1 MESWG
6 FGSSFDIKSFS
17 QKLNDTARKIK
28 DDVEKT
34 VDEALGIEAKPKKEG
49 EEGEEINYW
58 QSDDADD
65 GEEGGWDIDQELDI
79 GDGASEEKGAEEVE
93 ESKEKEKEGP
103 PPVELES
110 SRLEPPSSAKDNSN
124 VATKE
129 SPESEAPGQEE
140 EMKKKDS
147 VKREEKSEEK
157 SAPKGD
163 ISADVPGEGNLK
175 PLPSPPPI
183 KGEQALEQG
192 VEEEVVKVESTTSIV
207 SEQATEGEVR
217 EQENA
222 VSAPE
227 EEGDTEAEK
236 RVNENANND
245 DGASETEM
253 KRGER
258 MVAEAT
264 NVAPEAEVSNSD
276 TAKDKVEGERSREA
290 KSRNENTSAGPSDQ
304 WRRQAEAKL
313 LEKSQQIASIL
324 QELDEQKSFIE
335 VQKAKIK
342 GLEEEKR
349 KLVKDKS
356 KMSKEIQRR
365 SNSMAKLKKKETEV
379 QEILEEGEKLSK
391 RQHESEQTIKKLR
404 AKVKELEGEQKKA
417 ADKGLANVDEV
428 HKQIVSLEK
437 ENKDLKASSEMIELQ
452 LQSYQ
457 KRVQELQELLS
468 ETESKGL
475 ENVEKLRKDL
485 QESSARLRETEM
497 QYAEIAV
504 NVPEATKPLVEQI
517 DQLQQE
523 LASKEHTWSS
533 VENSLSLK
541 VRDLESK
548 IRQYEKAGVTQQ
560 QLLKDGADK
569 IKELLQEK
577 DELQDRLA
585 EVEKSFQ
592 SVSGQKEVTE
602 ESLSP
607 VQVDDKSAE
616 LQVKL
621 MEEKWKRESVEIE
634 LEKQKDEFEKR
645 VRKEVEKVKHAMKV
659 QQQGDNNIEYNGK
672 VADTVTDFDPISE
685 ISTPQ
690 KLIQASSTTNISEL
704 EVVCNKLAEELVAK
718 TRLLSASQKRLKDLE
733 MDGDYLS
740 LKTKH
745 TMALELVGEKEEEI
759 EHLNNDL
766 SDLKR
771 LYQEHITDVLERL
784 NQQEQPNT

>member
-6 FGSSFDIKSFS
+6 FGSSLDIKSFS

-34 VDEALGIEAKPKKEG
+34 VDEALGIEAKAKKEG

-93 ESKEKEKEGP
+93 ESKEKEGT
-103 PPVELES
+103 PPVKLES
-110 SRLEPPSSAKDNSN
+110 SRLEPPSPA
-124 VATKE
+124 
-129 SPESEAPGQEE
+129 QEQ

-147 VKREEKSEEK
+147 VKREEKSE
-157 SAPKGD
+157 
-163 ISADVPGEGNLK
+163 
-175 PLPSPPPI
+175 
-183 KGEQALEQG
+183 
-192 VEEEVVKVESTTSIV
+192 
-207 SEQATEGEVR
+207 
-217 EQENA
+217 
-222 VSAPE
+222 
-227 EEGDTEAEK
+227 
-236 RVNENANND
+236 
-245 DGASETEM
+245 
-253 KRGER
+253 
-258 MVAEAT
+258 
-264 NVAPEAEVSNSD
+264 
-276 TAKDKVEGERSREA
+276 
-290 KSRNENTSAGPSDQ
+290 
-304 WRRQAEAKL
+304 AEAKL
-313 LEKSQQIASIL
+313 L
-324 QELDEQKSFIE
+324 
-335 VQKAKIK
+335 
-342 GLEEEKR
+342 
-349 KLVKDKS
+349 
-356 KMSKEIQRR
+356 
-365 SNSMAKLKKKETEV
+365 AKLKKKETEV

-404 AKVKELEGEQKKA
+404 AKVKELKGEQKKA

-523 LASKEHTWSS
+523 LASKEDTWSS

-541 VRDLESK
+541 LRDLESK

-659 QQQGDNNIEYNGK
+659 QQQGDKNIEYNGK
-672 VADTVTDFDPISE
+672 VADTVADFDPISE

-745 TMALELVGEKEEEI
+745 TMSLELVGEKEEEI

-784 NQQEQPNT
+784 NQQEQT

>member
-6 FGSSFDIKSFS
+6 FGSSLDIKSFS

-34 VDEALGIEAKPKKEG
+34 VDEALGIEAKAKKEG

-79 GDGASEEKGAEEVE
+79 GDGASKEKGAEEVE
-93 ESKEKEKEGP
+93 ESKEKEGT
-103 PPVELES
+103 PPVKLES
-110 SRLEPPSSAKDNSN
+110 SRLEPPSPA
-124 VATKE
+124 
-129 SPESEAPGQEE
+129 QEQ
-140 EMKKKDS
+140 EMKK
-147 VKREEKSEEK
+147 
-157 SAPKGD
+157 
-163 ISADVPGEGNLK
+163 
-175 PLPSPPPI
+175 
-183 KGEQALEQG
+183 
-192 VEEEVVKVESTTSIV
+192 
-207 SEQATEGEVR
+207 
-217 EQENA
+217 
-222 VSAPE
+222 
-227 EEGDTEAEK
+227 
-236 RVNENANND
+236 
-245 DGASETEM
+245 
-253 KRGER
+253 
-258 MVAEAT
+258 
-264 NVAPEAEVSNSD
+264 
-276 TAKDKVEGERSREA
+276 
-290 KSRNENTSAGPSDQ
+290 
-304 WRRQAEAKL
+304 
-313 LEKSQQIASIL
+313 
-324 QELDEQKSFIE
+324 FIE

-349 KLVKDKS
+349 
-356 KMSKEIQRR
+356 
-365 SNSMAKLKKKETEV
+365 EV
-379 QEILEEGEKLSK
+379 QEEGEKLSK

-404 AKVKELEGEQKKA
+404 AKVKELKGEQKKA

-523 LASKEHTWSS
+523 LASKEDTWSS

-541 VRDLESK
+541 LRDLESK

-659 QQQGDNNIEYNGK
+659 QQQGDKNIEYNGK
-672 VADTVTDFDPISE
+672 VADTVADFDPISE

-745 TMALELVGEKEEEI
+745 TMSLELVGEKEEEI

-784 NQQEQPNT
+784 NQQEQT